1 MSGHT
6 IANYSKNV
14 IYIIIVPWTHTL
26 MRKLC
31 ISNFKRHWSI
41 CSLGVLEVQFH
52 LDEPESQCLS
62 LARGIPGTRILSAIK
77 WKMVQEY
84 IQNRPQFY
92 QELKREIPFILME
105 SSALDFNISNV
116 SSTKVQSE
124 HLRLGSHTN
133 VFFVCRI
140 ILCCCPFLLFLATGR
155 QRVRKEA
162 LSWLFLEGFLQSAE
176 MQSVTLPVL
185 FQVRKLEADIL
196 PLQESNAEL
205 SEKSGMLQA
214 EKKLLE
220 EDVKRWKAR
229 TQVGKCFLSRNIMWK
244 KWPIMFSQTTK

>member
-41 CSLGVLEVQFH
+41 CSLGMLEVQFH

-140 ILCCCPFLLFLATGR
+140 ILCCCPFLLFVATGR
-155 QRVRKEA
+155 QRVRKEV
-162 LSWLFLEGFLQSAE
+162 LSWLSWGIPSICWDAE
-176 MQSVTLPVL
+176 CNPSCAFSGTQAGGRHPAPARVECWAQWEEWDAAS
-185 FQVRKLEADIL
+185 R
-196 PLQESNAEL
+196 
-205 SEKSGMLQA
+205 EKALG
-214 EKKLLE
+214 
-220 EDVKRWKAR
+220 R
-229 TQVGKCFLSRNIMWK
+229 GC
-244 KWPIMFSQTTK
+244 